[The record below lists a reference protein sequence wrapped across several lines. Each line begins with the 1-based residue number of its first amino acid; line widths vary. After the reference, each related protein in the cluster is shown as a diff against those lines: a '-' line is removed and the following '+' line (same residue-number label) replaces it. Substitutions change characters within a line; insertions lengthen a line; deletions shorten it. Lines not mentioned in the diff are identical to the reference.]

1 MYNLRYH
8 ITSLVAIF
16 LALTVGLLLGGV
28 VVERGTLQGQK
39 TTLVDSLKKSY
50 EGLTADQRLLKAEN
64 EALAAF
70 SDQAVPRVVS
80 GALSGRTVVVM
91 TDPASG
97 DVVSEVTKAVREA
110 GGRAAVVTFTSPGL
124 GLSEPAVARAFASE
138 VGSSGPAANE
148 TSVAPMLVAEW
159 TTTGGTRPLT
169 AALVKSGAARVEG
182 LTSDMAVDGAVSAAA
197 WETKPDEAALRL
209 AKAITGPDRYG
220 AGVETTKRAA
230 GLAAA
235 AVGVGLS
242 AVDDVDRP
250 IGRVSLVWI
259 LAGKTAGHY
268 GLGKAADAAF
278 PSPLFPIQ

>member
-50 EGLTADQRLLKAEN
+50 EGLSADQRLLRAEN
-64 EALAAF
+64 EAFAAF
-70 SDQAVPRVVS
+70 SDQAVPKVVS
-80 GALSGRTVVVM
+80 GALVGRTVVVL
-91 TDPASG
+91 TDPTSG
-97 DVVSEVTKAVREA
+97 DAVSAVTKAVREA

-124 GLSEPAVARAFASE
+124 GLSAPAVARSFASAE
-138 VGSSGPAANE
+138 GTAGPAVE
-148 TSVAPMLVAEW
+148 TSVSAALVAEW
-159 TTTGGTRPLT
+159 TTSGSTRPVT
-169 AALVKSGAARVEG
+169 AALTKAGAIRVDG
-182 LTSDMAVDGAVSAAA
+182 LTADMVVDGAVSASV
-197 WETKPDEAALRL
+197 WDTKPDEAALRL

-230 GLAAA
+230 GLAVA
-235 AVGVGLS
+235 AVGAGLS

-268 GLGKAADAAF
+268 GLGKGADAAF
-278 PSPLFPIQ
+278 PSPLFPVQ

>member
-50 EGLTADQRLLKAEN
+50 EGLSADQRVLKSEN
-64 EALAAF
+64 DALTAF

-80 GALSGRTVVVM
+80 GLLQGRTVVVIA
-91 TDPASG
+91 DPASG
-97 DVVSEVTKAVREA
+97 DVVSEVTKALREA
-110 GGRAAVVTFTSPGL
+110 GARAAVATFTSPRL
-124 GLSEPAVARAFASE
+124 GLDDPAVAKSFADA
-138 VGSSGPAANE
+138 VGAAGPPATE
-148 TSVAPMLVAEW
+148 TSVSAALAAEW
-159 TTTGGTRPLT
+159 TSPGSTRPVT
-169 AALVKSGAARVEG
+169 AALVKAGALRLEG
-182 LTSDMAVDGAVSAAA
+182 LASDAVVDGAVSAAV
-197 WETKPDEAALRL
+197 WEAKPDDAALRL
-209 AKAITGPDRYG
+209 TKTITGPDRYG

-230 GLAAA
+230 GLAVA
-235 AVGVGLS
+235 AVGAGLS

-259 LAGKTAGHY
+259 LAGRTAGHY
-268 GLGKAADAAF
+268 GLGKGADAVF
-278 PSPLFPIQ
+278 PSPLFPVQ

>member
-50 EGLTADQRLLKAEN
+50 EGLSADQRLLKAEN
-64 EALAAF
+64 DAFASF

-80 GALSGRTVVVM
+80 GALEGRTIVVL
-91 TDPASG
+91 TDPTSG

-110 GGRAAVVTFTSPGL
+110 GGRAAVITLTAPGL
-124 GLSEPAVARAFASE
+124 GLSVPAVAESLASL
-138 VGSSGPAANE
+138 VGTAGPAAE
-148 TSVAPMLVAEW
+148 TSVSTALVVEW
-159 TTTGGTRPLT
+159 TTPGIARSLT
-169 AALVKSGAARVEG
+169 AALVKAGAIRVDG
-182 LTSDMAVDGAVSAAA
+182 LTAEMVVDGAVTASV
-197 WETKPDEAALRL
+197 WDTKPDEAALRL
-209 AKAITGPDRYG
+209 AKALTGPDRYG

-230 GLAAA
+230 GLATA
-235 AVGVGLS
+235 AVAAGLS
-242 AVDDVDRP
+242 AVDDIDRP

-268 GLGKAADAAF
+268 GLGKGADAAF
-278 PSPLFPIQ
+278 PSPLFPVQ

>member
-50 EGLTADQRLLKAEN
+50 EGLSADQRLLKAEN
-64 EALAAF
+64 DAFATF

-80 GALSGRTVVVM
+80 GALEGRTIVVL
-91 TDPASG
+91 TDPTSG

-110 GGRAAVVTFTSPGL
+110 GGRAAVITFTAPGL
-124 GLSEPAVARAFASE
+124 GLSVPAVAESLASL
-138 VGSSGPAANE
+138 VGTAGPAAE
-148 TSVAPMLVAEW
+148 TSVSTALVAEW
-159 TTTGGTRPLT
+159 TTPDSARSLT
-169 AALVKSGAARVEG
+169 AALVKAGAIRVDG
-182 LTSDMAVDGAVSAAA
+182 LAADMVVDGAVSASV
-197 WETKPDEAALRL
+197 WDTKPDEAALRL
-209 AKAITGPDRYG
+209 TKSITGPDRYG

-230 GLAAA
+230 GLATA
-235 AVGVGLS
+235 AVAAGLS
-242 AVDDVDRP
+242 AVDDIDRP

-268 GLGKAADAAF
+268 GLGKGADAAF
-278 PSPLFPIQ
+278 PSPLFPVQ